1 MPNSAYQTAVLALSP
16 FCYYPMDDTAASL
29 FFRDISG
36 NANNCTLPGNTLNL
50 PQVAGL
56 IATSSDTAANMTA
69 GAITMKVATP
79 LINLGTAGIT
89 VMCWINT
96 TNVASLQHLML
107 ANKSPNGVDQVFQLR
122 NNSGSLQWLVFDS
135 GGTVHQIN
143 WPSSVSDGKNHFIVG
158 TWDLTTQLLYVDG
171 VASTGLANSSTPHS
185 GTVNLGLG
193 NPINLISG
201 NAFVGVLDE
210 CAVFLSALTSAQITH
225 LFNVAT
231 TT

>member
-1 MPNSAYQTAVLALSP
+1 MSP

-56 IATSSDTAANMTA
+56 IATSSDTASNISA
-69 GAITMKVATP
+69 GSITMKVETP
-79 LINLGTAGIT
+79 LLNFGVAGIT
-89 VMCWINT
+89 VMCWFNT
-96 TNVASLQHLML
+96 TSATGVQHLML
-107 ANKSPNGVDQVFQLR
+107 ANANAGATGQWFQLR
-122 NNSGSLQWLVFDS
+122 LNAGVPEFHILDS
-135 GGTVHQIN
+135 VGTTHSVI
-143 WPSSVSDGKNHFIVG
+143 WPSAKADGKNHFIVG
-158 TWDLTTQLLYVDG
+158 TWDLTTQFLYIDAVQSTG
-171 VASTGLANSSTPHS
+171 VANAATPHG

-201 NAFVGVLDE
+201 TAFVGVLDE
-210 CAVFLSALTSAQITH
+210 CALWTSALTSAQITN
-225 LFNVAT
+225 LFNKAT